1 MSSEPFMERVHAWQ
15 RVLSELNPPL
25 AEWCQQPINPDDSI
39 EQFMHL
45 QTPLDRDSA
54 LRQHLTTLTNDLVA
68 TYLVGSDDQR
78 AIIRTLLRQMPA
90 VRYFIGIPAT
100 TIRSPDDAE
109 GLRFALACESMCDL
123 RDDARDAILTLMALR
138 QAAQQAGIDSVP
150 YFEAIA
156 AISSDE
162 DRHQF
167 GAMRTLLGRQADIA
181 RQGLRPTK

>member
-1 MSSEPFMERVHAWQ
+1 MSSEPFVERVHAWQ

-25 AEWCQQPINPDDSI
+25 AEWCKQPINIDDSI
-39 EQFMHL
+39 EQFMHM

-54 LRQHLTTLTNDLVA
+54 LRQHLTTLTSDLVA
-68 TYLVGSDDQR
+68 AYLVGSDDQR
-78 AIIRTLLRQMPA
+78 ATIRTLLRQIPA
-90 VRYFIGIPAT
+90 VRYFIGIPAI

-109 GLRFALACESMCDL
+109 RLQFALACESMCDL
-123 RDDARDAILTLMALR
+123 RDDARDVILTLMALR
-138 QAAQQAGIDSVP
+138 QAAQQAGIDSIP

-167 GAMRTLLGRQADIA
+167 GSMRTLLRRQADIA
-181 RQGLRPTK
+181 RHVLRPAQ